1 MTYSEQ
7 CAIVTQEIYQKF
19 DASHDFDH
27 ILRVLQNAHEIMEE
41 MDGVN
46 RTVVELAVYLH
57 DVDDPK
63 YAEVTGTS
71 AAEILKDLAV
81 PQDLTELVLA
91 TIESVSFSGGNSKE
105 IDSPEGAI
113 VRDADRLDAIGAI
126 GIARTFAYGGAK
138 GRKIYDPTES
148 IRTSMSEHDYRSKK
162 TASVTHF
169 HEKLFLL
176 KDLMVT
182 ERGKQLAENR
192 HQFMKQFVRQLEIE
206 TGLSL

>member
-46 RTVVELAVYLH
+46 RTAVELAVYLH
-57 DVDDPK
+57 DIDDPK

-182 ERGKQLAENR
+182 ERGKQLAEDR
-192 HQFMKQFVRQLEIE
+192 HQFMKQFVSQLEIE